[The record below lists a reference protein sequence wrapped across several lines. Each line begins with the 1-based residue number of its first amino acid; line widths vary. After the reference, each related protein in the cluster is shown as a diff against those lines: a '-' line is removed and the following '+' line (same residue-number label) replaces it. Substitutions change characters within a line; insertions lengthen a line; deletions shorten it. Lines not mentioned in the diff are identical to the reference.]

1 MVLGEVCKGSRN
13 VSLTFLENKISNI
26 CILIQQEFSSIIN
39 TWIQK
44 FPGSLLHTLIPQSTS
59 KHSKYR
65 RRGKL
70 DLASLMKLKTYI
82 YKAPSRGLKPI
93 NSSNNY
99 SQNYVENNLEP
110 VLTQAACALPTE
122 LMVPQ
127 FHRTHCSLDSHS
139 HIIIGMSLPFRPTLC
154 PAWEASWLVFF

>member
-13 VSLTFLENKISNI
+13 VSLTFWENKISNI
-26 CILIQQEFSSIIN
+26 CILIQHEFSLIIN
-39 TWIQK
+39 TWVQK
-44 FPGSLLHTLIPQSTS
+44 FSGSLLHVII
-59 KHSKYR
+59 
-65 RRGKL
+65 
-70 DLASLMKLKTYI
+70 DMASLMKLKTYM

-110 VLTQAACALPTE
+110 VLTQAASALPTE

-127 FHRTHCSLDSHS
+127 SHRTHCSLDSHFT
-139 HIIIGMSLPFRPTLC
+139 HNNLNVPTVSPNTLSC
-154 PAWEASWLVFF
+154 MRSILTCFLLTADVSVVGF